1 MMEVIP
7 TKETHSVS
15 EDPKLESSSSSESVP
30 EPVVT
35 PVEPEDSPS
44 VPAAK
49 HLVKQSSEF
58 FQDRTCFHDE
68 DDGDDS
74 DNDDDSDSQDN

>member
-1 MMEVIP
+1 MTEGIP

-15 EDPKLESSSSSESVP
+15 EEPKLESSSSSESVP

-35 PVEPEDSPS
+35 PVEDSLS
-44 VPAAK
+44 DTAAK